1 MTYLIFK
8 ALLSGVIIAVVS
20 EVARRSPGF
29 GALIVSL
36 PLISLIG
43 MMWLWRDTEDAA
55 RIAAHAEA
63 TFWYVLPSLPMFLLL
78 PALLRRGV
86 TFWPALGLGCIVTIA
101 LYFTMVW
108 IGPRF
113 GLRL

>member
-1 MTYLIFK
+1 MTYLILK
-8 ALLSGVIIAVVS
+8 ALLSGLIIGIVS

-36 PLISLIG
+36 PLISLMGII
-43 MMWLWRDTEDAA
+43 WLWRDTQDVV

-63 TFWYVLPSLPMFLLL
+63 TFWYVLPSLPMFLLV
-78 PALLRRGV
+78 PALLRRGLA
-86 TFWPALGLGCIVTIA
+86 FWPALGLGCAVTIV
-101 LYFTMVW
+101 LYFLMVA